1 MIVKCPHCST
11 QLKLNEGIIKN
22 LKNLPAGK
30 TLKVQCVNCKKTF
43 SLSGTLVAGGER
55 EVFEKNARRQASQVA
70 VRPPAAPSLDWL
82 ARGEVD
88 EDKKIDGVPRAMVLF
103 SDIKGKKELIKAVED
118 LGYQVEEAVS
128 VEKALSLMYFTS
140 YSLVFMHTDYEKG
153 DLENS
158 QFHNY
163 MCSLPM
169 SRRRNIFYVLV
180 GDDRTT
186 MYDLE
191 ALTLS
196 VNLTVN
202 SRDVKYISILLR
214 KAIPEY
220 EELFGAWMEELRLA
234 GK

>member
-1 MIVKCPHCST
+1 MIVKCPNCPA
-11 QLKLNEGIIKN
+11 QLKLDDGIENN
-22 LKNLPAGK
+22 LKNLPVGK
-30 TLKVQCVNCKKTF
+30 TIKIQCGNCKETF
-43 SLSGTLVAGGER
+43 SLSETVVAGGGQGA
-55 EVFEKNARRQASQVA
+55 FEKDARRKAPQLA
-70 VRPPAAPSLDWL
+70 VRPPGAPSLDWL
-82 ARGEVD
+82 TRGVVD
-88 EDKKIDGVPRAMVLF
+88 EDKNIDGVPRALVLF
-103 SDIKGKKELIKAVED
+103 PDIKEKKELIKSVED

-128 VEKALSLMYFTS
+128 VEEALSVMYFAS

-180 GDDRTT
+180 GDNCTT

-202 SRDVKYISILLR
+202 SREVKYISILLR